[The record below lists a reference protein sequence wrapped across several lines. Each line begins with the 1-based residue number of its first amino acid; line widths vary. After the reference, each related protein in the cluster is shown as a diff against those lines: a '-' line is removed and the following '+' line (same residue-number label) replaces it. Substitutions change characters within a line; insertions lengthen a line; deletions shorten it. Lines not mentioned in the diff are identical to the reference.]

1 MVAVASSC
9 FWVRLL
15 FMLMLTETF
24 GPLLTIIT
32 NMFKDL
38 ITFFVLFT
46 IELAAFAVI
55 GLICFGTVPQY

>member
-38 ITFFVLFT
+38 IIFFVLFT
-46 IELAAFAVI
+46 IELTAFAVI